1 MAPRSSQLK
10 PQPAIGSLLVELQ
23 SYGVRVETPIEGR
36 RGGAGPADA
45 GMVYIDGFPVTI
57 PFAAEYATRSP
68 FVLRGDGDM
77 WAVYRD
83 GEKVG
88 MATLPPRP
96 RYYDLTTS
104 DGIPYWKIALLHLD
118 SLASTVIQ
126 TCAYWGTDDQCRFCG
141 IELTLQAGQTI
152 PAKKPQHLAEVA
164 AAARELDG
172 VVDVTLTTGSTRGKD
187 RGALYVGRCA
197 QAIKE
202 ATDLPVQAQFEP
214 PEDLSALETVK
225 AMGVDTVGIHVE
237 SFDPAVLAWV
247 APPKARTGIDGYF
260 KAWERAVEVF
270 GPGQVTTY
278 VILGMGEDPD
288 LTVKGCRRAVDMGV
302 YPFVV
307 PLRPVP
313 GSLMGDFLPPP
324 PRYVESIYKLVAPY
338 LVSRGLGSWD
348 VHAGCAR
355 CNACSAMRAFEEG
368 DHDRA
373 GRRDNRLPG
382 LNVVQ
387 R

>member
-1 MAPRSSQLK
+1 MMNAGRHLMNPGVG
-10 PQPAIGSLLVELQ
+10 ALLIELQ
-23 SYGVRVETPIEGR
+23 SSGVRVETPIEGR

-45 GMVYIDGFPVTI
+45 GMVYVEGFPVTI
-57 PFAAEYATRSP
+57 PFAAEYASHSP
-68 FVLRGDGDM
+68 FVLRQDNQG
-77 WAVYRD
+77 WAIFRED
-83 GEKVG
+83 EKVG
-88 MATLPPRP
+88 SAVLPPRP
-96 RYYDLTTS
+96 RYYDLTTA

-152 PAKKPQHLAEVA
+152 AAKKPSHLAEVA
-164 AAARELDG
+164 AAAKRLDG

-187 RGALYVGRCA
+187 RGALYVARCA

-202 ATDLPVQAQFEP
+202 AADLPVQAQFEP
-214 PEDLSALETVK
+214 PQDLEVLREVK

-237 SFDPAVLAWV
+237 SFDPDVLAWV
-247 APPKARTGIDGYF
+247 APPKARTGIEGYF
-260 KAWERAVEVF
+260 RAWERAVATF

-288 LTVKGCRRAVDMGV
+288 LTIAGCRRAIDMGV

-313 GSLMGDFLPPP
+313 GSLMQDFLPPP
-324 PRYVESIYKLVAPY
+324 PRYVESIYKMVAPY
-338 LVSRGLGSWD
+338 LVSRGLGSWA

-355 CNACSAMRAFEEG
+355 CRACSAMSAFEEEG
-368 DHDRA
+368 NGRA
-373 GRRDNRLPG
+373 LHRRLPI
-382 LNVVQ
+382 L
-387 R
+387 